1 MRRKVGG
8 GTVPLKLD
16 RVNLFSNIYFL
27 PMILNSK
34 ATVAE
39 IFFYFF
45 VERPHKSNVINAY

>member
-1 MRRKVGG
+1 MGG